1 MIGPFDFNT
10 TRLDCNMLSTEHTY
24 RITAV
29 LKVET
34 DIITNIAAS
43 PSCVASDNDVET
55 FKTELIVF
63 IGIKRHNDLYFPV
76 SRIIKLIVTISLKGK
91 MLNDDKV

>member
-10 TRLDCNMLSTEHTY
+10 TRLDCIMLSTEHTY

-55 FKTELIVF
+55 FKTELNCF
-63 IGIKRHNDLYFPV
+63 YRY
-76 SRIIKLIVTISLKGK
+76 
-91 MLNDDKV
+91 